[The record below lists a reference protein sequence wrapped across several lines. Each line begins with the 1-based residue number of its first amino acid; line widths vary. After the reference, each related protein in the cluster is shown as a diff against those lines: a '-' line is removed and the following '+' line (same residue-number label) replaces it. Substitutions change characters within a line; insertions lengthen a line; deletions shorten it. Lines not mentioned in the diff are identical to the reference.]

1 MAPSSG
7 TEATVPKSL
16 PGDREGRCPGERQ
29 GLGGGQPGLL
39 AGGGGPAAL
48 VKGLP
53 GGVGNK
59 PTLQRRGQALPPCAR
74 VLPADRQTWAQ
85 TASLLTRRGLPFQ
98 LQANGLAF
106 LHPGAPRPTQ
116 SDGPYRKGWAW
127 GPAPSLSSATTWVP
141 PPDPVGAAGGQ
152 PRPDR
157 CGAEALE
164 RENSLDGT
172 RQVVTKQGT
181 VGGGGGPTGS
191 RCRGGRQLRR
201 GADLSLVTVGFSW
214 MLAKGFLRRKQK
226 AVSVVLAT
234 GAVRPAHGCRWCP
247 PGPQAQHGG
256 QRRLL
261 GTAGEGRRLRGPPRL
276 HVCSEAGS
284 LGPEAAPNSPLHISG
299 LPTRASARH
308 LPRAAAVRLQ
318 GHGCQHTHTHRPLS
332 RAHKPGPCSPGP
344 RRWPGAHRGLGP
356 PHADTTDTRH
366 RRAGST
372 RLAGVDAAPG
382 GGPTGSRRGALSAL
396 HAAVDDRKTCQ
407 TRG

>member
-1 MAPSSG
+1 MWKLQGQESWHKTPSVAPSSG

-181 VGGGGGPTGS
+181 VGGGGRAHGQQVQRWPSAEEGGRPVVGHRRLQLDVGERISEEKTEGGFSSFSNRRCEAGPRLQVVPTRPPSSARWAAEAAGDS
-191 RCRGGRQLRR
+191 RGGAPSAGPSAPACLLGGR
-201 GADLSLVTVGFSW
+201 FSW
-214 MLAKGFLRRKQK
+214 
-226 AVSVVLAT
+226 
-234 GAVRPAHGCRWCP
+234 P
-247 PGPQAQHGG
+247 
-256 QRRLL
+256 
-261 GTAGEGRRLRGPPRL
+261 
-276 HVCSEAGS
+276 
-284 LGPEAAPNSPLHISG
+284 
-299 LPTRASARH
+299 
-308 LPRAAAVRLQ
+308 
-318 GHGCQHTHTHRPLS
+318 
-332 RAHKPGPCSPGP
+332 
-344 RRWPGAHRGLGP
+344 
-356 PHADTTDTRH
+356 
-366 RRAGST
+366 
-372 RLAGVDAAPG
+372 
-382 GGPTGSRRGALSAL
+382 
-396 HAAVDDRKTCQ
+396 
-407 TRG
+407 